1 MAETRITVSKRDAAT
16 NQLETAIKLYLENRG
31 LISGYTLCCAS
42 DGILQ
47 GIYENKKYE
56 IIQKQR
62 GEGASLRSVDVSWRE
77 ELENQIRPEYKKEV
91 FRALNAP
98 QNFFKHADRDH
109 DSSQQFAD
117 WELTGVRI
125 IMTVR
130 NYDIVFRER
139 TTAMNVYGAWY
150 AMLHPDLLAEGS
162 SLRDTLAS
170 LPEIISMSEGLKR
183 EDVVAIGYSALKASC
198 PGLFKEPRSV
208 GNIL

>member
-1 MAETRITVSKRDAAT
+1 MAESQITVSKRDAAT
-16 NQLETAIKLYLENRG
+16 HQLDTAIKLYFENRDF
-31 LISGYTLCCAS
+31 ISAYTLCCAS

-47 GIYENKKYE
+47 GMYENKRDE

-62 GEGASLRSVDVSWRE
+62 SEEANLGSVDVSWRE
-77 ELENQIRPEYKKEV
+77 ELENQRRPEYKKEV
-91 FRALNAP
+91 FAALNAP

-139 TTAMNVYGAWY
+139 TAAMNVYGAWY
-150 AMLHPDLLAEGS
+150 AMLHPALLVEGS
-162 SLRDTLAS
+162 PLRENLAS
-170 LPEIISMSEGLKR
+170 LPDIKAMSEGLTR
-183 EDVVAIGYSALKASC
+183 EDIAAIGYSALKTNC
-198 PGLFKEPRSV
+198 PELFKEPRIV